1 MQFIYPAQ
9 LKQYSKGEIVVSFRD
24 LPECL
29 TSGEDAAEALLEAED
44 ALDAAIY
51 GRLKT
56 GESIPAPSAPL
67 PGERMVALPIDMAA
81 KAALALVFRA
91 SGLTQAALAERLGV
105 DRKVV
110 QRMLDPRHRTSVS
123 RLNDAMRAMGKQVV
137 LEAPSLPTATQGQ
150 S

>member
-9 LKQYSKGEIVVSFRD
+9 LKQYSKGEVVVSFRD

-44 ALDAAIY
+44 ALEEAVA
-51 GRLKT
+51 GRIDDGKP
-56 GESIPAPSAPL
+56 IPAPSAPL

-91 SGLTQAALAERLGV
+91 IGLTQAALAERLGV

-150 S
+150 P